1 MIFSSKL
8 LFNIRNF
15 NKKKLNKE
23 NRCLMNKCYKIC
35 FNKET
40 FFCKKHLFK
49 FQESIV
55 NVDFDNGIDY
65 SFYFDFD
72 KNYDD
77 EDILVSSSL
86 FEIENE
92 INKNNIQVQLH
103 NKLIQE
109 YKMIL
114 KKII

>member
-8 LFNIRNF
+8 LYNIRNF
-15 NKKKLNKE
+15 NKQKLNKE
-23 NRCLMNKCYKIC
+23 HRCLMNKCYKIC

-49 FQESIV
+49 FQESIL
-55 NVDFDNGIDY
+55 NIDFENGIDC

-77 EDILVSSSL
+77 EYNLISSSL
-86 FEIENE
+86 FEIEKE
-92 INKNNIQVQLH
+92 INKNNKQIQLH